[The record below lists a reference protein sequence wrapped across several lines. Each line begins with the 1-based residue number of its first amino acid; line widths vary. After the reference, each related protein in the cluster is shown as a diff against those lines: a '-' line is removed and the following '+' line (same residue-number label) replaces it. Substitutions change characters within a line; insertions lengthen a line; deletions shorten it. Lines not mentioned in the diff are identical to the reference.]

1 MHSSIELVIFLR
13 KNWCGTRIEFHIFFF
28 YFRGGNLLKKRLKH
42 TFDQKKVRF
51 KKKKERKHDQE
62 KILETIISTIHFR
75 PRKKASFKI
84 FFFYEFHL
92 STYQRR
98 GMSLRA
104 SILLF
109 TDNTEQNSLPL
120 SSF

>member
-13 KNWCGTRIEFHIFFF
+13 KNWCGTRIEFHIFFLLQRWEF
-28 YFRGGNLLKKRLKH
+28 VKKKIKTHFRP
-42 TFDQKKVRF
+42 KKVRF

-109 TDNTEQNSLPL
+109 TDNTEQHSLPL